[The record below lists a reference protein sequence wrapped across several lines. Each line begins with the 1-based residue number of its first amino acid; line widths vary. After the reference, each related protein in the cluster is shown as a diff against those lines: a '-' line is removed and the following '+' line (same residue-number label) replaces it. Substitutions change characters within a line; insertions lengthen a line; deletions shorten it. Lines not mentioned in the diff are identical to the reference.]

1 MSYKFRVSQIIEN
14 YTHVDDDYR
23 KVEVTQN
30 FECNTFDELQDLILT
45 LVDYSAKNTVR
56 FEVFKEEVNDV
67 PMP

>member
-1 MSYKFRVSQIIEN
+1 MYKFRVTQSVEN
-14 YTHVDDDYR
+14 YTHVDEEYK
-23 KVEVTQN
+23 KVEVKQD

-56 FEVFKEEVNDV
+56 FEVFKEEVEDV